1 MPVLAAL
8 SVPVE
13 KRSLNS
19 AAADKL
25 REAIVTGAI
34 APGVRLTEVALAS
47 RMALSRGTI
56 RAALHRLVT
65 EGLVVQRPYAG
76 WEVSSLTA
84 RDAWELYTLRG
95 ALEALAARLA
105 AKNMDATKRHTL
117 LEAFERLKVAA
128 GSDDPKAITDADLG
142 VHKTIVSL
150 SGHRRL
156 AEQYALVEH
165 QVRMYIASTNARLP
179 RRDLVVQEHEGF
191 VQAVARGDA
200 DEAERLACEHSE
212 FAGNDLVAHLERQE
226 RSRDSALASASDQ
239 RPIREADMSC

>member
-8 SVPVE
+8 SVPIE
-13 KRSLNS
+13 KRSLND
-19 AAADKL
+19 AACGKI

-34 APGVRLTEVALAS
+34 APGARLTEVALAS

-65 EGLVVQRPYAG
+65 EGLVVQHPYAG
-76 WEVSSLTA
+76 WEVATLTS

-105 AKNMDATKRHTL
+105 AENMDATKRQML
-117 LEAFERLKVAA
+117 LEAFERLRVAA
-128 GSDDPKAITDADLG
+128 SSDDPKAITDADLG
-142 VHKTIVSL
+142 LHKTIVSL

-156 AEQYALVEH
+156 VDQYALVEH

-179 RRDLVVQEHEGF
+179 RRQLVVQEHEGF
-191 VQAVARGDA
+191 VQAVAKGDGN
-200 DEAERLACEHSE
+200 EAERLAREHSVY
-212 FAGNDLVAHLERQE
+212 AGNDLVAHLERKE
-226 RSRDSALASASDQ
+226 RARLSAVESASN
-239 RPIREADMSC
+239 